1 MQQQQQQG
9 YFGNPAMGLQ
19 MYNMLN
25 DQRNNIESLERK
37 ERKLDRLI
45 AKNEFR
51 NDFFDKMVTDGN
63 GAGIFSARQRSQPNM
78 ADAKGPRNG
87 FSDYSLESQ

>member
-1 MQQQQQQG
+1 
-9 YFGNPAMGLQ
+9 
-19 MYNMLN
+19 MYNMLT
-25 DQRNNIESLERK
+25 DQSNKMESLERK

-45 AKNEFR
+45 AKNEYR

-63 GAGIFSARQRSQPNM
+63 GAGIFPARQRSQPNV
-78 ADAKGPRNG
+78 ADTNGARNG